1 MDINTIETKKNINK
15 CKKCQC
21 KCHCKQDLHADVYGI
36 CTCGDFKCSNPVND
50 GEECL
55 SCQQRILIMKK
66 LNPIYWIK
74 KIWKKYIDWLFD
86 GFYK

>member
-55 SCQQRILIMKK
+55 SCQ
-66 LNPIYWIK
+66 
-74 KIWKKYIDWLFD
+74 
-86 GFYK
+86 

>member
-36 CTCGDFKCSNPVND
+36 CTCGDCKCRNPVND

-55 SCQQRILIMKK
+55 SCQ
-66 LNPIYWIK
+66 
-74 KIWKKYIDWLFD
+74 
-86 GFYK
+86 

>member
-1 MDINTIETKKNINK
+1 MIDKILNIIEKYSSKLNVWSWQLRWETGKKAMDINTIETKKNINK

-36 CTCGDFKCSNPVND
+36 CTCGDCKCSNPVND

-55 SCQQRILIMKK
+55 SCQ
-66 LNPIYWIK
+66 
-74 KIWKKYIDWLFD
+74 
-86 GFYK
+86 